1 MTTLITHRLFVPAVL
16 LGLLSACDSQ
26 PKAQEASTAVAHVD
40 PFQDTPEVTIVS
52 MEEQEEVVEA
62 VPAKPL
68 PRPEILRVEDLPV
81 RYYPVEVSATEFMA
95 SDERFG
101 EVAEALRVD
110 IASDLES
117 YDIKDRAGLRQLHST
132 LMNIAIMQGRYA
144 DARGHIESIRSLHTD
159 PAQIETTG
167 LMMGALIDA
176 WEQAGPD
183 NPAAAELYARSL
195 AERVNAMP
203 WDVIS
208 EDIIARQENAGR
220 MDPAIFTT
228 IISTGLDPMFEQDG
242 QIDSTVAR
250 QLVTLKS
257 ILDIQM
263 PVMEQTSTVYLEII
277 KANNAK

>member
-1 MTTLITHRLFVPAVL
+1 MHTPTSIRLVLCVAFCGLPLACSSQEKSSKAPA
-16 LGLLSACDSQ
+16 A
-26 PKAQEASTAVAHVD
+26 TAHVD
-40 PFQDTPEVTIVS
+40 PFQDELEVNEVVV
-52 MEEQEEVVEA
+52 EEQVVPET
-62 VPAKPL
+62 VPL
-68 PRPEILRVEDLPV
+68 PKVLRVEDLPV
-81 RYYPVEVSATEFMA
+81 RYYPVTVSATEFMA
-95 SDERFG
+95 SDEEFG
-101 EVAEALRVD
+101 AVAEALRAD
-110 IASDLES
+110 ITSDLES

-132 LMNIAIMQGRYA
+132 LMNIAIMQGRYD
-144 DARGHIESIRSLHTD
+144 DARAHIASIRSLHTD

-176 WEQAGPD
+176 WEQAGPG

-195 AERVNAMP
+195 ADRVNSMP
-203 WDVIS
+203 WDVIR

-242 QIDSTVAR
+242 EIDSTVAR

-277 KANNAK
+277 ESNTDK